1 MSQGHAVSDVGLRK
15 YLEPITELLAEEG
28 VNEIMINRPGEAFV
42 EKFGEMEDVE
52 IPSYNFAYLL
62 KLASLV
68 ASYSTQRISESEPLL
83 SAILPQGE
91 RIQIVLPPACDMGTV
106 AMAIRKP
113 SVLDYS
119 LSDYGNQGA
128 FDHVTFEKKT
138 LTEQDRHLM
147 QLKKDWNI
155 EEFIRMAVRYR
166 KNIVLSGGTSSGKT
180 TFLNAIVKEIPLHE
194 RIITIEDVRE
204 TKLPHRN
211 KVHLLYSK
219 GGQGKASVTAQDHLQ
234 VCLRMRPD
242 RILPSEI
249 RGAEAFDFLEAI
261 NSGHPGSMTSMH
273 ANSAA
278 EAEKRLVFMCMRA
291 NTGMTKEQLSDYI
304 CSVVDVIIQF
314 ERRNGKR
321 IVTDIWYEPD
331 K

>member
-1 MSQGHAVSDVGLRK
+1 M
-15 YLEPITELLAEEG
+15 
-28 VNEIMINRPGEAFV
+28 
-42 EKFGEMEDVE
+42 
-52 IPSYNFAYLL
+52 
-62 KLASLV
+62 
-68 ASYSTQRISESEPLL
+68 
-83 SAILPQGE
+83 
-91 RIQIVLPPACDMGTV
+91 PPACDAGSV

-113 SVLDYS
+113 SVLDFSLEDYS
-119 LSDYGNQGA
+119 KQGA
-128 FDHVTFEKKT
+128 FESVTFEKKS
-138 LTEQDRHLM
+138 LSEEDRHLI
-147 QLKKDWNI
+147 QLKKEWKI
-155 EEFIRMAVRYR
+155 EEFIRMAVKYR

-180 TFLNAIVKEIPLHE
+180 TFLNAIVREIPLHE

-204 TKLPHRN
+204 AKLPHRN

-219 GGQGKASVTAQDHLQ
+219 GGQGKAKVTAQDHLQ

-273 ANSAA
+273 ANSAS
-278 EAEKRLVFMCMRA
+278 EAEKRLVFMCLRA

-304 CSVVDVIIQF
+304 SSVVDVIIQF

-321 IVTDIWYEPD
+321 IVTDIWYEPE